1 MTFAQYIVFI
11 EEMYESAVND
21 NAEDFP
27 KVAVDLYPTVVI
39 GVKFV
44 STFVVGL
51 ISPWFQIL
59 GKMPELRMMLKSFS
73 IANWNVLSV
82 YFSISFRIP
91 SKPQAFLDWRVF
103 ILSCNSFN
111 VIGESSGFW

>member
-27 KVAVDLYPTVVI
+27 KVTVDAYSTVVI

-44 STFVVGL
+44 STFV
-51 ISPWFQIL
+51 
-59 GKMPELRMMLKSFS
+59 
-73 IANWNVLSV
+73 
-82 YFSISFRIP
+82 
-91 SKPQAFLDWRVF
+91 DWADQSLVP
-103 ILSCNSFN
+103 N
-111 VIGESSGFW
+111 IGEDARAKDDVKEF